1 MKIFFGCKKSFYLE
15 GRGNLP
21 IGIGTCAN
29 FAKGSF
35 TALLLETAVT
45 ASGHSNVYVCGL
57 GLQHTAACVVSRDMC
72 PSQATHMTPSPIIAI
87 GSILHCIIILL

>member
-1 MKIFFGCKKSFYLE
+1 M
-15 GRGNLP
+15 P

-57 GLQHTAACVVSRDMC
+57 GLQHTAACEQSHQPKFLQDICKVS
-72 PSQATHMTPSPIIAI
+72 
-87 GSILHCIIILL
+87 

>member
-1 MKIFFGCKKSFYLE
+1 MKIFFGCNKSFYLE

-35 TALLLETAVT
+35 TALLLET
-45 ASGHSNVYVCGL
+45 NVYVCGL